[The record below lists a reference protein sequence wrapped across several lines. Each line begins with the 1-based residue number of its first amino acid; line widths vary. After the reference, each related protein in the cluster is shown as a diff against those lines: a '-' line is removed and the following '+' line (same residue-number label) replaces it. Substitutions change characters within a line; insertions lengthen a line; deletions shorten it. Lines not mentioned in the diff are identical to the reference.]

1 MRLSQDQGI
10 ILQDRVDQII
20 LQDQDIM
27 IRACNTPLVLHAT
40 RVIRISQYQGKWDL
54 VLKDPDTMRVLQH
67 NQQVVLLIIIQAIHA
82 CNTPLVLPATIAIG
96 IRKEDQGIILQDRV
110 DQIIL
115 QD

>member
-54 VLKDPDTMRVLQH
+54 VLKDPDTMRVLQQH
-67 NQQVVLLIIIQAIHA
+67 QQLLAQA
-82 CNTPLVLPATIAIG
+82 V
-96 IRKEDQGIILQDRV
+96 IILV
-110 DQIIL
+110 DLVQ
-115 QD
+115 